1 MSMYVVKCGEMCF
14 EDVLADPREPLV
26 KLGSGA
32 ACLFASDSPIGPIVS
47 LTRVIYV

>member
-1 MSMYVVKCGEMCF
+1 MYVVKCGEMCF